1 MYRKTWLEVNL
12 DAIEDNVRTIHAIC
26 GKRFIAVLKA
36 DAYGCGD
43 IEVADA
49 VLRAGADML
58 AVSSLDEAMMLRN
71 QGCNAEILILGATD
85 PKDAQLM
92 QEENITVAAYSPE
105 YVSSLAEY
113 GCAGLKV
120 HLAIDSGMT
129 RIGFRSLAESQTAL
143 QTLLGAGAVV
153 TGIFTHFSC
162 SDFDPDFTNHQYQI
176 FADTVR
182 GLNYNFDWIHCDNSD
197 ATINFK
203 DPLSNGCRVGISLYG
218 ISTYK
223 DDLKR
228 PLSFY
233 STVVMVKQVHAGDK
247 VGYGATYTAKEGE
260 WIATVPVGYADGFVR
275 ANQGRHVY
283 VDGQQCEIVGRIC
296 MDQMM
301 IRLPYQVPVG
311 TRVELF
317 GEHIRLEDMAKDLN
331 TIPYEIICLLSGR
344 VTRTYV
350 EHGQVISEANE
361 RLTKSIHSGE

>member
-43 IEVADA
+43 IEVANA
-49 VLRAGADML
+49 VLRAGASMI

-71 QGCNAEILILGATD
+71 QGCGAEILILGATD
-85 PKDAQLM
+85 PRDAALM
-92 QEENITVAAYSPE
+92 EKENITVAAYSPE
-105 YVSSLAEY
+105 FAADLAAA

-120 HLAIDSGMT
+120 HLAIDTGMT
-129 RIGFRSLAESQTAL
+129 RIGYRSLEESRAAL
-143 QTLLGAGAVV
+143 KTLLDAGAKV

-162 SDFDPDFTNHQYQI
+162 SDFDPEFTDRQYQI
-176 FADTVR
+176 FADTVK
-182 GLNYNFDWIHCDNSD
+182 GLNYGFDWIHCDNSD
-197 ATINFK
+197 ATINFR
-203 DPLSNGCRVGISLYG
+203 DPVSNACRVGISLYG

-223 DDLKR
+223 NDLKR

-233 STVVMVKQVHAGDK
+233 STIIMAKQVHEGDR

-283 VDGQQCEIVGRIC
+283 VDGELCEIVGRVC

-301 IRLPYQVPVG
+301 IRLPHRMPTG
-311 TRVELF
+311 TKVELF
-317 GEHIRLEDMAKDLN
+317 GEHIPLEDMAKDLN
-331 TIPYEIICLLSGR
+331 TIPYEIICLISGR

-350 EHGQVISEANE
+350 EHGRVIGEANE
-361 RLTKSIHSGE
+361 RLTKSINAGE